1 MSRKG
6 DFMLCIKCKKE
17 IADGSAFCNWCGK
30 KQAVEKRKSR
40 KRANAQGSVYKL
52 PGNRTRP
59 YVAVLP
65 AKYNKEGAKSQ
76 QYLGYYTSKTDALNA
91 LNNAVSSNITDRIN
105 YTLSMVYTEWSKS
118 SYPELSLKSVKAY
131 KTAYNHLEILHNK
144 KMRDIRAND
153 VQIIID
159 TMSDKVDACKKIR
172 VLYSQLCKYAMSLD
186 IITQNYSQFIKIKS
200 KEKKEKEVFTIEEIR
215 LLQDNRDNDTVKII
229 LILIFTGLRIGE
241 LFDITSDNVYL
252 QDNPPRMI
260 GGKKTEA
267 GTNRLIPIHSAI
279 VDYIKYFYCKNQKYL
294 IGNSKGERMD
304 EKNFRERDYYPL
316 LKQLGIER
324 KTPHCTRHTFATMLQ
339 AKGAKPEDMIK
350 VIGHTDYKTTTEN
363 YIHQNIDT
371 LYKMVELLEI

>member
-1 MSRKG
+1 
-6 DFMLCIKCKKE
+6 MLCIKCKKE
-17 IADGSAFCNWCGK
+17 IAEGSAFCNWCGK

-65 AKYNKEGAKSQ
+65 AKYDKEGTKSQ
-76 QYLGYYTSKTDALNA
+76 QYLGYYASKTEALNA

-105 YTLSMVYTEWSKS
+105 YTLSMIYAEWSKNAFS
-118 SYPELSLKSVKAY
+118 DLSLKSIKAY
-131 KTAYNHLEILHNK
+131 KTAFGHLEKLHTS
-144 KMRDIRAND
+144 KMRDIRASD
-153 VQIIID
+153 VQIIVD
-159 TMSDKVDACKKIR
+159 EMSDKVDACKKIR

-186 IITQNYSQFIKIKS
+186 IISQNYSQFIKIKS
-200 KEKKEKEVFTIEEIR
+200 KEKKEKEVFTIDEIR
-215 LLQDNRDNDTVKII
+215 LLQDNQGNDTAKII
-229 LILIFTGLRIGE
+229 LILIFSGLRIGE
-241 LFDITSDNVYL
+241 LFDITTDNVYL

-267 GTNRLIPIHSAI
+267 GTDRLIPIHSAI
-279 VDYIKYFYCKNQKYL
+279 VDFIRYFYDKNGKYL
-294 IGNSKGERMD
+294 ICNNKGGRMD
-304 EKNFRERDYYPL
+304 EKNFREREYYPL
-316 LKQLGIER
+316 LKLLKIQK

-371 LYKMVELLEI
+371 LYEMIELLKI